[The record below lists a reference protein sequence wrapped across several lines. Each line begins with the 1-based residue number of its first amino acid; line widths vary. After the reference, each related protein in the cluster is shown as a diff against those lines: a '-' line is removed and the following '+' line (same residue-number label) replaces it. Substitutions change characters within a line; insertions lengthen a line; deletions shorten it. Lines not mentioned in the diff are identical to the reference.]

1 MRISSY
7 WFTKMLPVY
16 IGFNIVVFANELFC
30 VVAKRVSPDTR
41 DDITGNFI
49 ESPDF
54 YQLVSDPIYWYIYG
68 VEIVLAALFMIIYG
82 SRILRVLRRFPE
94 SHQQVSRVTSFL
106 SIVISLFR

>member
-41 DDITGNFI
+41 DDITGNFV
-49 ESPDF
+49 ESSTFTNLCQIPF
-54 YQLVSDPIYWYIYG
+54 IGTYM
-68 VEIVLAALFMIIYG
+68 A
-82 SRILRVLRRFPE
+82 
-94 SHQQVSRVTSFL
+94 
-106 SIVISLFR
+106 